1 LKILSLNA
9 MEHLKAIGFDL
20 FNTLVT
26 VEPQTMQE
34 ANERLIFTLKQN
46 GFAIEGERFKKAH
59 REAAV
64 KHLEECRKDGR
75 ETHNRFWISA
85 SLETCGYRISPE
97 DPRIAEA
104 VEGYFSA
111 FYDYCHIIP
120 GTTEMLGRVKESFRL
135 GMLTNFTHGPAAR
148 KILEQLGLGPFFDV
162 ILISGE
168 LGFRKPSPLVFQK
181 LADRLEIEKEE
192 LIYIGD
198 DLEPDI
204 IGAQNA
210 GIQPI
215 WFTFVRDHEIPFAAG
230 ILSPR
235 LGTPDGG
242 VPRIS
247 HWQELLVLL
256 DQA

>member
-1 LKILSLNA
+1 
-9 MEHLKAIGFDL
+9 MEHLRAIGFDL
-20 FNTLVT
+20 FNTLIT
-26 VEPQTMQE
+26 VEPQTMQQ
-34 ANERLIFTLKQN
+34 ANDRLVFALKQN
-46 GFAIEGERFKKAH
+46 GLTIEGERFKKAH

-64 KHLEECRKDGR
+64 QHLEKCRKDGR

-85 SLETCGYRISPE
+85 ALATCGYRVSPE

-120 GTTEMLGRVKESFRL
+120 GATEMLARMKKGFRL

-148 KILEQLGLGPFFDV
+148 KIIEQLGLVPFFDV

-181 LADRLEIEKEE
+181 LVDRLEIKKEE

-204 IGAQNA
+204 IGAQSA

-230 ILSPR
+230 MLSPR
-235 LGTPDGG
+235 PGTPDGG

-247 HWQELLVLL
+247 HWQELLALL
-256 DQA
+256 GLA